1 MGQQQVDAFSVVPR
15 STSTTTTRLHILPPH
30 GSGYATDE
38 DAQSHFPDS
47 YDPMLEYPYVL
58 VLSTDLFCCSRTRMN
73 DVR

>member
-1 MGQQQVDAFSVVPR
+1 MQQFILIAAASLLMGQGADAFSVVPR
-15 STSTTTTRLHILPPH
+15 STSSTTTTRLHILPPQ

-58 VLSTDLFCCSRTRMN
+58 SSLLN
-73 DVR
+73 